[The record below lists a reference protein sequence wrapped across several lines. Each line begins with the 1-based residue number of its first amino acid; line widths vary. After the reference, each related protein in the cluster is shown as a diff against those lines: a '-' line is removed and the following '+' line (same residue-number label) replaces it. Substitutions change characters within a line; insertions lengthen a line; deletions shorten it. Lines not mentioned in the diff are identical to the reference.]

1 MTSLKQVG
9 LVLAALMAATSTG
22 CKTKP
27 KNITPIPGG
36 NASVAGSGSL
46 LGRDSSG
53 TVNGGSDVVTV
64 NAGGDVV
71 TVDESGNIGLSDLE
85 EFENMLMDRDA
96 LAAQTVYFELDRS
109 EIHPDDLSKVEA
121 VAGILAQDPQNK
133 VLIEGHCDERGTEEY
148 NRALGERRA
157 LSVRDALSGLGVSAD
172 RVRTMSYGED
182 RPADPGLNDAA
193 YSRNRRGEFVLLKPK
208 PGS

>member
-9 LVLAALMAATSTG
+9 LVLAALMVATSTG

-36 NASVAGSGSL
+36 NSSVAGSGSL

-53 TVNGGSDVVTV
+53 TVNGG
-64 NAGGDVV
+64 GDVV
-71 TVDESGNIGLSDLE
+71 TVDQSGNIGLSDLD

-96 LAAQTVYFELDRS
+96 LAAQTVYFEVDRS
-109 EIHPDDLSKVEA
+109 EIHPDDLGKVEA
-121 VAGILAQDPQNK
+121 VAGILAQDAQNK

-172 RVRTMSYGED
+172 RVRTMSFGED

>member
-1 MTSLKQVG
+1 M
-9 LVLAALMAATSTG
+9 
-22 CKTKP
+22 
-27 KNITPIPGG
+27 
-36 NASVAGSGSL
+36 AGSGSL

-53 TVNGGSDVVTV
+53 TVNGG
-64 NAGGDVV
+64 GDVV
-71 TVDESGNIGLSDLE
+71 TVDQSGNIGLSGLD

-96 LAAQTVYFELDRS
+96 LAAQTVYFEVDRS
-109 EIHPDDLSKVEA
+109 EIHPDDLGKVEA
-121 VAGILAQDPQNK
+121 VAGILAQDAQNK

-157 LSVRDALSGLGVSAD
+157 LSVRDALSGLGISAD
-172 RVRTMSYGED
+172 RVRTMSFGED
-182 RPADPGLNDAA
+182 RPADPGLNDDA

>member
-9 LVLAALMAATSTG
+9 LVLVALMAATSTG

-36 NASVAGSGSL
+36 NSSVAGSGRL

-53 TVNGGSDVVTV
+53 TVNGG
-64 NAGGDVV
+64 GDVV
-71 TVDESGNIGLSDLE
+71 TVDQSGNIGLSGLD

-96 LAAQTVYFELDRS
+96 LAAQTVYFEVDRS
-109 EIHPDDLSKVEA
+109 EIHPDDLGKVEA
-121 VAGILAQDPQNK
+121 VAGILAQDAQNK

-157 LSVRDALSGLGVSAD
+157 LSVRDALSGLGISAD
-172 RVRTMSYGED
+172 RVRTMSFGED
-182 RPADPGLNDAA
+182 RPADPDLNDAA

>member
-9 LVLAALMAATSTG
+9 LVLIALMAATLTG

-36 NASVAGSGSL
+36 NAGVAGSGSL

-53 TVNGGSDVVTV
+53 TVNGG
-64 NAGGDVV
+64 GDVV
-71 TVDESGNIGLSDLE
+71 TVDQSGNIGLSDLD

-96 LAAQTVYFELDRS
+96 LATQTVYFELDRS
-109 EIHPDDLSKVEA
+109 EIHPDDLDKVEA
-121 VAGILAQDPQNK
+121 VAGILAQDAQNK

>member
-53 TVNGGSDVVTV
+53 TVNGG
-64 NAGGDVV
+64 GDVV
-71 TVDESGNIGLSDLE
+71 TVDQSGNIGLSDLD

-109 EIHPDDLSKVEA
+109 EIHPDDLDKVEA
-121 VAGILAQDPQNK
+121 VAGILAQDAQNK

>member
-9 LVLAALMAATSTG
+9 LVLVALMAATSTG
-22 CKTKP
+22 CNTKP
-27 KNITPIPGG
+27 KKITPIPGG
-36 NASVAGSGSL
+36 NSSVAGAGSL

-53 TVNGGSDVVTV
+53 TVNGG
-64 NAGGDVV
+64 GDVV
-71 TVDESGNIGLSDLE
+71 TVDQSGNIGLSGLD

-96 LAAQTVYFELDRS
+96 LAAQTVYFEVDRS
-109 EIHPDDLSKVEA
+109 EIHPDDLGKVEA
-121 VAGILAQDPQNK
+121 VAGILAQDAQNK

-172 RVRTMSYGED
+172 RVRTMSFGED

>member
-36 NASVAGSGSL
+36 NAGVAGSGSL

-53 TVNGGSDVVTV
+53 TVNGG
-64 NAGGDVV
+64 GDVV
-71 TVDESGNIGLSDLE
+71 TVDQSGNIGLSDLD

-109 EIHPDDLSKVEA
+109 EIHPDDLDKVEA
-121 VAGILAQDPQNK
+121 VAGILAQDAQNK

>member
-1 MTSLKQVG
+1 
-9 LVLAALMAATSTG
+9 MAATSTG

-53 TVNGGSDVVTV
+53 TVNGG
-64 NAGGDVV
+64 GDVV
-71 TVDESGNIGLSDLE
+71 TVDQSGNIGLSDLDD
-85 EFENMLMDRDA
+85 FENMLMDRDA

>member
-9 LVLAALMAATSTG
+9 LVLAAIMAATSAG

-36 NASVAGSGSL
+36 NANVAGTGNL
-46 LGRDSSG
+46 LNRD
-53 TVNGGSDVVTV
+53 NGGKLNS
-64 NAGGDVV
+64 GGDVV
-71 TVDESGNIGLSDLE
+71 TIDETGNIGLSDLG

-109 EIHPDDLSKVEA
+109 EIHPDDLDKVEA
-121 VAGILAQDPQNK
+121 VAGILAQDAQNK

-157 LSVRDALSGLGVSAD
+157 LSVRDALAGLGVSAD
-172 RVRTMSYGED
+172 RVRTMSLGED
-182 RPADPGLNDAA
+182 RPADTGLDDAA
-193 YSRNRRGEFVLLKPK
+193 FARNRRGEFVLLKPK
-208 PGS
+208 PGN

>member
-9 LVLAALMAATSTG
+9 LVLAALMAATSAG

-36 NASVAGSGSL
+36 NANVAGTGNL
-46 LGRDSSG
+46 LNRD
-53 TVNGGSDVVTV
+53 NGGKLNS
-64 NAGGDVV
+64 GGDVV
-71 TVDESGNIGLSDLE
+71 TIDETGNIGLSDLG

-109 EIHPDDLSKVEA
+109 EIHPADLGKVEA
-121 VAGILAQDPQNK
+121 VAGILAQDAQNK

>member
-9 LVLAALMAATSTG
+9 LVLAALMAATSAG

-27 KNITPIPGG
+27 KNIPPIPGG
-36 NASVAGSGSL
+36 NANVAGTGNL
-46 LGRDSSG
+46 LNRD
-53 TVNGGSDVVTV
+53 NGGKLNS
-64 NAGGDVV
+64 GGDVV
-71 TVDESGNIGLSDLE
+71 TIDETGNIGLSDLG

-96 LAAQTVYFELDRS
+96 LAAQTVYFEVDRS
-109 EIHPDDLSKVEA
+109 EIHPDDLGKVEA
-121 VAGILAQDPQNK
+121 VAGILAQDAQNK

-157 LSVRDALSGLGVSAD
+157 LSVRDALAGLGVSAD
-172 RVRTMSYGED
+172 RIRTMSFGED
-182 RPADPGLNDAA
+182 RPADPGLDDAA

>member
-1 MTSLKQVG
+1 MTTSKQIG
-9 LVLAALMAATSTG
+9 LILTALIMVTSAG

-27 KNITPIPGG
+27 KNITPIPGAG
-36 NASVAGSGSL
+36 TQVSGSGNL
-46 LGRDSSG
+46 LNRDNSG
-53 TVNGGSDVVTV
+53 SINTN
-64 NAGGDVV
+64 GDVV
-71 TVDESGNIGLSDLE
+71 TIDESGNIGLSGLE

-109 EIHPDDLSKVEA
+109 EIHPDDEGKVEA
-121 VAGILAQDPQNK
+121 VAGILAQDEANK

-157 LSVRDALSGLGVSAD
+157 LSVRDALVGLGVSAD
-172 RVRTMSYGED
+172 RIRTMSFGED
-182 RPADPGLNDAA
+182 RPADPELNDAA

-208 PGS
+208 PSN

>member
-9 LVLAALMAATSTG
+9 LVLVALMAATSTG

-36 NASVAGSGSL
+36 NSSVAGSGSL

-53 TVNGGSDVVTV
+53 TVNGG
-64 NAGGDVV
+64 GDVV
-71 TVDESGNIGLSDLE
+71 TVDQSGNIGLSGLD

-96 LAAQTVYFELDRS
+96 LAAQTVYFEVDRS
-109 EIHPDDLSKVEA
+109 EIHPDDLGKVEA
-121 VAGILAQDPQNK
+121 VAGILAQDAQNK

-172 RVRTMSYGED
+172 RVRTMSFGED
-182 RPADPGLNDAA
+182 RPADPDLNDAA
-193 YSRNRRGEFVLLKPK
+193 YSRNRRGECVLLKPK

>member
-46 LGRDSSG
+46 LDRDSSG
-53 TVNGGSDVVTV
+53 TVNGG
-64 NAGGDVV
+64 GDVV
-71 TVDESGNIGLSDLE
+71 TVDQSGNIGLSDLD

-96 LAAQTVYFELDRS
+96 LAAQTVYFEVDRS
-109 EIHPDDLSKVEA
+109 EIHPDDLGKVEA
-121 VAGILAQDPQNK
+121 VAGILAQDAQNK

>member
-1 MTSLKQVG
+1 LKQVG

-53 TVNGGSDVVTV
+53 TVNGG
-64 NAGGDVV
+64 GDVV
-71 TVDESGNIGLSDLE
+71 TVDQSGNIGLSDLDD
-85 EFENMLMDRDA
+85 FENMLMDRDA

>member
-9 LVLAALMAATSTG
+9 LVLAAIMAATSAG

-36 NASVAGSGSL
+36 NANVAGTGNL
-46 LGRDSSG
+46 LNRD
-53 TVNGGSDVVTV
+53 NGGKLNS
-64 NAGGDVV
+64 GGDVV
-71 TVDESGNIGLSDLE
+71 TIDETGNIGLSDLE

-109 EIHPDDLSKVEA
+109 EIHPDDLGKVEA
-121 VAGILAQDPQNK
+121 VAGILAQDAQNK

-157 LSVRDALSGLGVSAD
+157 LSVRDALAGLGVSAD
-172 RVRTMSYGED
+172 RIRTMSFGED
-182 RPADPGLNDAA
+182 RPADPGLDDAA

>member
-9 LVLAALMAATSTG
+9 LVLAAIMAATSAG

-36 NASVAGSGSL
+36 NANVAGTGNL
-46 LGRDSSG
+46 LNRD
-53 TVNGGSDVVTV
+53 NGGKL
-64 NAGGDVV
+64 NRGGDVV
-71 TVDESGNIGLSDLE
+71 TIDETGNIGLSDLG

-109 EIHPDDLSKVEA
+109 EIHPDDLGKVEA
-121 VAGILAQDPQNK
+121 VAGILAQDAQNK

>member
-9 LVLAALMAATSTG
+9 LVLAALMAATSAG
-22 CKTKP
+22 CKPKP

-36 NASVAGSGSL
+36 NANVAGTGNL
-46 LGRDSSG
+46 LNRD
-53 TVNGGSDVVTV
+53 NGGKLNS
-64 NAGGDVV
+64 GGDVV
-71 TVDESGNIGLSDLE
+71 TIDETGNIGLSDLG

-109 EIHPDDLSKVEA
+109 EIHPDDLGKVEA
-121 VAGILAQDPQNK
+121 VAGILAQDAQNK

-157 LSVRDALSGLGVSAD
+157 LSVRDALAGLGVSAD
-172 RVRTMSYGED
+172 RIRTMSFGED
-182 RPADPGLNDAA
+182 RPADPGLDDAA

-208 PGS
+208 LGS

>member
-36 NASVAGSGSL
+36 NSSVAGSGSL

-53 TVNGGSDVVTV
+53 TVNGG
-64 NAGGDVV
+64 GDVV
-71 TVDESGNIGLSDLE
+71 TVDQSGNIGLSGLD

-96 LAAQTVYFELDRS
+96 LAAQTVYFEVDRS
-109 EIHPDDLSKVEA
+109 EIHPDDLGKVEA
-121 VAGILAQDPQNK
+121 VAGILAQDAQNK

-148 NRALGERRA
+148 YRALGERRA
-157 LSVRDALSGLGVSAD
+157 LSVRDALSGLGISAD
-172 RVRTMSYGED
+172 RVRTMSFGED

>member
-9 LVLAALMAATSTG
+9 LVLVALMAATSTG

-36 NASVAGSGSL
+36 NSSVAGSGSL

-53 TVNGGSDVVTV
+53 TVNGG
-64 NAGGDVV
+64 GDVV
-71 TVDESGNIGLSDLE
+71 TVDQSGNIGLSGLD

-96 LAAQTVYFELDRS
+96 LAAQTVYFEVDRS
-109 EIHPDDLSKVEA
+109 EIHPDDLGKVEA
-121 VAGILAQDPQNK
+121 VAGILAQDAQNK

-172 RVRTMSYGED
+172 RVRTMSFGED
-182 RPADPGLNDAA
+182 RPADPDLNEAA

>member
-1 MTSLKQVG
+1 MTTVKQVG
-9 LVLAALMAATSTG
+9 LFVVAFMAATSTG

-36 NASVAGSGSL
+36 NASVAGAGGL
-46 LGRDSSG
+46 IGRDNSG
-53 TVNGGSDVVTV
+53 TLGNE
-64 NAGGDVV
+64 GDVV
-71 TVDESGNIGLSDLE
+71 TVDESGNIGLSGLE

-109 EIHPDDLSKVEA
+109 EIHPDDLSKVEG
-121 VAGILAQDPQNK
+121 VAGILAQNAQNK

-157 LSVRDALSGLGVSAD
+157 LSVRDALVGLGVSAD
-172 RVRTMSYGED
+172 RIRTMSLGED
-182 RPADPGLNDAA
+182 RPADTGLDDAA

-208 PGS
+208 PGN

>member
-9 LVLAALMAATSTG
+9 LVLAALMVAPSTG

-36 NASVAGSGSL
+36 NSSVAGSGSL

-53 TVNGGSDVVTV
+53 TVNGG
-64 NAGGDVV
+64 GDVV
-71 TVDESGNIGLSDLE
+71 TVDQSGNIGLSDLD

-96 LAAQTVYFELDRS
+96 LAAQTVYFEVDRS
-109 EIHPDDLSKVEA
+109 EIHPDDLGKVEA
-121 VAGILAQDPQNK
+121 VAGILAQDAQNK

-172 RVRTMSYGED
+172 RVRTMSFGED
-182 RPADPGLNDAA
+182 RPADPDLNDAA

>member
-36 NASVAGSGSL
+36 NSSVAGSGSL

-53 TVNGGSDVVTV
+53 TVNGG
-64 NAGGDVV
+64 GDVV
-71 TVDESGNIGLSDLE
+71 TVDQSGNIGLSGLD

-96 LAAQTVYFELDRS
+96 LAAQTVYFEVDRS
-109 EIHPDDLSKVEA
+109 EIHPDDLGKVEA
-121 VAGILAQDPQNK
+121 VAGILAQDAQNK

-172 RVRTMSYGED
+172 RVRTMSFGED
-182 RPADPGLNDAA
+182 RPADPGLNDGA
-193 YSRNRRGEFVLLKPK
+193 YSRNRRGEDVLLKPK

>member
-53 TVNGGSDVVTV
+53 TVNGG
-64 NAGGDVV
+64 GDVV
-71 TVDESGNIGLSDLE
+71 TVDQSGNIGLSNLD

-96 LAAQTVYFELDRS
+96 LAAQTVYFEVDRS
-109 EIHPDDLSKVEA
+109 EIHPDDLGKVEA
-121 VAGILAQDPQNK
+121 VAGILAQDAQNK

-172 RVRTMSYGED
+172 RVRTMSFGED

>member
-36 NASVAGSGSL
+36 NSSVAGSGSL

-53 TVNGGSDVVTV
+53 TVNGG
-64 NAGGDVV
+64 GDVV
-71 TVDESGNIGLSDLE
+71 TVDQSGNIGLSDLD

-96 LAAQTVYFELDRS
+96 LAAQTVYFEVDRS
-109 EIHPDDLSKVEA
+109 EIHPDDLGKVEA
-121 VAGILAQDPQNK
+121 VAGILAQDSQNK

-172 RVRTMSYGED
+172 RVRTMSFGED
-182 RPADPGLNDAA
+182 RPADPGLNDDA

>member
-9 LVLAALMAATSTG
+9 LVLIALMAATLTG

-36 NASVAGSGSL
+36 NAGVAGSGSL

-53 TVNGGSDVVTV
+53 TVNGG
-64 NAGGDVV
+64 GDVV
-71 TVDESGNIGLSDLE
+71 TVDQSGNIGLSDLD

-109 EIHPDDLSKVEA
+109 EIHPDDLDKVEA
-121 VAGILAQDPQNK
+121 VAGILAQDAQNK

-157 LSVRDALSGLGVSAD
+157 LSVRDALAGLGVSAD
-172 RVRTMSYGED
+172 RIRTMSFGED

>member
-9 LVLAALMAATSTG
+9 LVLAALMAATSAG

-36 NASVAGSGSL
+36 NANVAGTGNL
-46 LGRDSSG
+46 LNRD
-53 TVNGGSDVVTV
+53 NGGKLNS
-64 NAGGDVV
+64 GGDVV
-71 TVDESGNIGLSDLE
+71 TIDETGNIGLSDLG

-109 EIHPDDLSKVEA
+109 EIHPDDLGKVEA
-121 VAGILAQDPQNK
+121 VAGILAQDAQNK

-157 LSVRDALSGLGVSAD
+157 LSVRDALAGVGASAD
-172 RVRTMSYGED
+172 RIRTMSFGED
-182 RPADPGLNDAA
+182 RPADPGLDDAA

>member
-9 LVLAALMAATSTG
+9 LVLAALMAATSAG

-36 NASVAGSGSL
+36 NANVAGSGNL
-46 LGRDSSG
+46 LNRD
-53 TVNGGSDVVTV
+53 NGGKLNS
-64 NAGGDVV
+64 GGDVV
-71 TVDESGNIGLSDLE
+71 TIDETGNIGLSDLE
-85 EFENMLMDRDA
+85 EFENMVMDRDA

-109 EIHPDDLSKVEA
+109 EIHPDDLGKVEA
-121 VAGILAQDPQNK
+121 VAGILAQDAQNK

-157 LSVRDALSGLGVSAD
+157 LSVRDALAGLGVSAD
-172 RVRTMSYGED
+172 RIRTMSFGED
-182 RPADPGLNDAA
+182 RPADPGLDDAA

>member
-9 LVLAALMAATSTG
+9 LVLAALMVATSTG

-36 NASVAGSGSL
+36 NSSVAGSGSL

-53 TVNGGSDVVTV
+53 TVNGG
-64 NAGGDVV
+64 GDVV
-71 TVDESGNIGLSDLE
+71 TVDQSGNIGLSDLD

-96 LAAQTVYFELDRS
+96 LAAQTVYFEVDRS
-109 EIHPDDLSKVEA
+109 EIHPDDLGKVEA
-121 VAGILAQDPQNK
+121 VAGILAQDAQNK

-157 LSVRDALSGLGVSAD
+157 LSVRDALSGVGVSAD
-172 RVRTMSYGED
+172 RVRTMSFGED

-193 YSRNRRGEFVLLKPK
+193 YSRNRRGELVLLKPK

>member
-36 NASVAGSGSL
+36 NSSGAGSGSL

-53 TVNGGSDVVTV
+53 TVNGG
-64 NAGGDVV
+64 GDVV
-71 TVDESGNIGLSDLE
+71 TVDQSGNIGLSGLD

-96 LAAQTVYFELDRS
+96 LAAQTVYFEVDRS
-109 EIHPDDLSKVEA
+109 EIHPDDLGKVEA
-121 VAGILAQDPQNK
+121 VAGILAQDAQNK

-172 RVRTMSYGED
+172 RVRTMSFGED

>member
-36 NASVAGSGSL
+36 NSSVAGSGSL

-53 TVNGGSDVVTV
+53 TVNGG
-64 NAGGDVV
+64 GDVV
-71 TVDESGNIGLSDLE
+71 TVDQSGNIGLSDLD

-96 LAAQTVYFELDRS
+96 LAAQTVYFEVDRS
-109 EIHPDDLSKVEA
+109 EIHPDDLGKVEA
-121 VAGILAQDPQNK
+121 VAGILAQDAQNK

-172 RVRTMSYGED
+172 RVRTMSFGED

>member
-36 NASVAGSGSL
+36 NSSVAGSGSL

-53 TVNGGSDVVTV
+53 TVNGG
-64 NAGGDVV
+64 GDVV
-71 TVDESGNIGLSDLE
+71 TVDQSGNIGLSGLD

-96 LAAQTVYFELDRS
+96 LAAQTVYFEVDRS
-109 EIHPDDLSKVEA
+109 EIHPDDLGKVEA
-121 VAGILAQDPQNK
+121 VAGILAQDAQNK
-133 VLIEGHCDERGTEEY
+133 VLIEGHCDEPGTEEY

-172 RVRTMSYGED
+172 RVRTMSFGED
-182 RPADPGLNDAA
+182 RPADPDLNDAA